1 MKPKTLIIVLLA
13 VLFAA
18 PAGALAKVKVVASTS
33 DLESIAEFIGG
44 DLVEAEAIVNGK
56 KDPHFVE
63 VLPSYM
69 VKVGRADVYLKVGG
83 DLDYWAD
90 RIIDGSQNAGL
101 LIVDCSRNVEFLEKP
116 TTKIDAS
123 MGDIHRQGN
132 PHYWLDPANGAIIA
146 ETIAASLSRVD
157 PENGAA
163 YEKGLA
169 AFRSTLESKREEW
182 RKIAEPIRG
191 MEIIT
196 YHNSWPYFAH
206 AFGIEI
212 VGFVEPQPGIE
223 PTPSHTAQLIS
234 MIRARKIKIIG
245 KEPYFSPRTPESI
258 ARQTSAS
265 VVELPPSVGGA
276 EDAKDYFALF
286 DALLGRL
293 LDSLGG
299 EK

>member
-1 MKPKTLIIVLLA
+1 MKPKSLIIALTA

-33 DLESIAEFIGG
+33 DLASIAEFIGG
-44 DLVEAEAIVNGK
+44 DLVEAEAVVNGK

-101 LIVDCSRNVEFLEKP
+101 LIVDCSSNVEFLEKP

-163 YEKGLA
+163 YERGLEK
-169 AFRSTLESKREEW
+169 FRSRLEAKMEEW
-182 RKIAEPIRG
+182 RRIAEPIRG
-191 MEIIT
+191 MEIVT
-196 YHNSWPYFAH
+196 YHNSWPYFAR
-206 AFGIEI
+206 AFGIEV

-234 MIRARKIKIIG
+234 MIRSRNIKIIG
-245 KEPYFSPRTPESI
+245 KEPYFSSRTPDSI
-258 ARQTSAS
+258 ARQTGAS
-265 VVELPPSVGGA
+265 VVVMPPSVLGA
-276 EDAKDYFALF
+276 DDATDYFALI
-286 DALLGRL
+286 
-293 LDSLGG
+293 DSLLLRLVQARGG
-299 EK
+299 GK

>member
-1 MKPKTLIIVLLA
+1 MKPKTLILVLLA

-18 PAGALAKVKVVASTS
+18 PAGSLAKVKVVASTS

>member
-234 MIRARKIKIIG
+234 MIRAKKIKIIG

>member
-33 DLESIAEFIGG
+33 DLASIAELIGG

-90 RIIDGSQNAGL
+90 RIIDGSQNSGL
-101 LIVDCSRNVEFLEKP
+101 LIVDCSQNVEFLEKP
-116 TTKIDAS
+116 TTRIDAS

-132 PHYWLDPANGAIIA
+132 PHYWLDPANGTIIA

-157 PENGAA
+157 PGNSAA
-163 YEKGLA
+163 YERGLEE
-169 AFRSTLESKREEW
+169 FRSRLEAKTEEW
-182 RKIAEPIRG
+182 RRVAEPIRG

-196 YHNSWPYFAH
+196 YHNSWPYFAR

-234 MIRARKIKIIG
+234 MIRSRNIKIIG
-245 KEPYFSPRTPESI
+245 KEPYFSSRTPDSI
-258 ARQTSAS
+258 ARQTGAS
-265 VVELPPSVGGA
+265 VVEMPPSVLGA
-276 EDAKDYFALF
+276 DDATDYFMLI
-286 DALLGRL
+286 
-293 LDSLGG
+293 DSLLLRLVKAQGG
-299 EK
+299 SK